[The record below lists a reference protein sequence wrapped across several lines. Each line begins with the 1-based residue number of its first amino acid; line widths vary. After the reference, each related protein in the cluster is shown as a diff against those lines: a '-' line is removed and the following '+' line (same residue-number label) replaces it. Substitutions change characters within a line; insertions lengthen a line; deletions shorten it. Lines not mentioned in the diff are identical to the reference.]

1 MKTRRGLVIVVAVND
16 RKYFIA
22 PGKGLEGDLTDVEC
36 DDIAR
41 ECIVRNMKVN
51 DVDRALL
58 STVRALYG
66 KFKTGKVV
74 VDDDEVDD
82 EDGGAVL
89 LVMLVLL
96 FCFGRPVC
104 LMVLYVLEKLGLR
117 KPRPK
122 KRRHRDNDDWFPPFF
137 LGGGGGFGS
146 GGGFSG
152 GGSFGGGSFGGGG
165 AGGGW

>member
-1 MKTRRGLVIVVAVND
+1 M
-16 RKYFIA
+16 
-22 PGKGLEGDLTDVEC
+22 
-36 DDIAR
+36 
-41 ECIVRNMKVN
+41 
-51 DVDRALL
+51 DRALL

-89 LVMLVLL
+89 FLMLVLL

-137 LGGGGGFGS
+137 LGGGSFGS

-152 GGSFGGGSFGGGG
+152 GGSFGGGG
-165 AGGGW
+165 AGGSW